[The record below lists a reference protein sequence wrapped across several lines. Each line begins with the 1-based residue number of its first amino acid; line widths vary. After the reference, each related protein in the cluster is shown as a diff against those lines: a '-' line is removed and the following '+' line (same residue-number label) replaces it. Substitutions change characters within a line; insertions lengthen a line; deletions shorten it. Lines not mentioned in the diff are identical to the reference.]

1 MLSAPLFFESA
12 NFKLHTSLYEVEL
25 NYWNYGRKYTLFEIY
40 PKDLS
45 ITGLS
50 ASDLI
55 CKFSILIYICVCV
68 YIYAYTYSHSSRILI
83 KLELNLELFFR

>member
-1 MLSAPLFFESA
+1 MLFAPLFFESA

-68 YIYAYTYSHSSRILI
+68 YIYALIIHTYV
-83 KLELNLELFFR
+83 NY